1 MVGYGKRINITLPDD
16 FGSLFALACQLS
28 GD

>member
-1 MVGYGKRINITLPDD
+1 MVGYGKRIYITLPDD
-16 FGSLFALACQLS
+16 FGSLFALACELS